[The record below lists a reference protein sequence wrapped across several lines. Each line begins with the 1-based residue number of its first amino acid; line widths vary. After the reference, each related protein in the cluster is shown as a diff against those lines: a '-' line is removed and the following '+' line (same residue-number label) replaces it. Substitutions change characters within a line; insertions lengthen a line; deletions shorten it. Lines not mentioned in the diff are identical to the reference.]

1 MSSMHK
7 EDFQIFENFKNNPE
21 NKLGSD
27 LVYLDNF
34 STSQIPNQVL
44 DAMNHYYTNH
54 KSNIDRG
61 LYSLEEISTQKY
73 EEARKKIASFL
84 NVSDDEIILTS
95 GATDSSNKLVMMI
108 EKHLAKYPGLY
119 KTKNEILI
127 LNTTHNSDLIPL
139 QEYVK
144 RNNLEV
150 KILKLDNILENISEK
165 TLLISAQLVS
175 NVTGEIFDLKSIFA
189 KAKEVHAFSIC
200 DMTSA
205 VGHMSI
211 NIKDLDCDAAYFSAH
226 KMCGP
231 TGVGALFIK
240 REYTRNMEPVFFG
253 GNMVSKVNVNNEN
266 KNNEYRSDIK
276 LFEAGTQ
283 NIAGVIGFGAACD
296 YLNSIGLDNIYNHNQ
311 ELLKYFYQSLEKEEN
326 INIKNNLRIIFQ
338 SNNQVDNLNVLS
350 AGLKKNIGIVTF
362 EIKKDIKID
371 SENRVSVHAH
381 DVAQILSEDNVC
393 VRSGKHCADIFLQEI
408 NVTASTRSS
417 FYFYNTK
424 EDIDQ
429 LFISL
434 RKVLKKFQV

>member
-7 EDFQIFENFKNNPE
+7 EDFQIFENFKNNLG
-21 NKLGSD
+21 NKIGAD

-44 DAMNHYYTNH
+44 ESMNQYYTNH

-61 LYSLEEISTQKY
+61 LYSLEEVSTQKY
-73 EEARKKIASFL
+73 EEARKKLANFI
-84 NVSDDEIILTS
+84 NVSDDEIIFTS

-108 EKHLAKYPGLY
+108 EKHLAKYPDLY

-139 QEYVK
+139 QEYSK

-150 KILKLDNILENISEK
+150 RILNINNILENISEK
-165 TLLISAQLVS
+165 TLIVSTQAVS
-175 NVTGEIFDLKSIFA
+175 NVTGEIFNLKSIFA

-205 VGHMSI
+205 VGHMKI
-211 NIKDLDCDAAYFSAH
+211 DVKDLDCDAAYFSAH

-240 REYTRNMEPVFFG
+240 REYTRSMEPVFFG
-253 GNMVSKVNVNNEN
+253 GNMVSKVNINNEN
-266 KNNEYRSDIK
+266 KNNEYRSDVK

-296 YLNSIGLDNIYNHNQ
+296 YLNIIGLDNIYEHNQ
-311 ELLKYFYQSLEKEEN
+311 ELFKYFYQSLEKEEN
-326 INIKNNLRIIFQ
+326 INVKNNLRIISQ
-338 SNNQVDNLNVLS
+338 SNNLIGNFIKLE
-350 AGLKKNIGIVTF
+350 KNIGIITF
-362 EIKKDIKID
+362 EIKNK
-371 SENRVSVHAH
+371 EGVSIHAH
-381 DVAQILSEDNVC
+381 DAAQILADDNVC
-393 VRSGKHCADIFLQEI
+393 VRSGKHCADLLLQEI
-408 NVTASTRSS
+408 GVVASTRVS

-429 LFISL
+429 LFISVK
-434 RKVLKKFQV
+434 KVLQKFKI

>member
-1 MSSMHK
+1 MSSMHR
-7 EDFQIFENFKNNPE
+7 EDFQIFENFKNNPG
-21 NKLGSD
+21 NKTGD
-27 LVYLDNF
+27 ALVYLDNF

-44 DAMNHYYTNH
+44 NSMNQYYTNH

-73 EEARKKIASFL
+73 EEARKKIANFI
-84 NVSDDEIILTS
+84 NVSDDEIIFTS

-108 EKHLAKYPGLY
+108 EKHLAKYPDLY

-139 QEYVK
+139 QEYAK

-150 KILKLDNILENISEK
+150 RILNINNILENISGK
-165 TLLISAQLVS
+165 TLIVSTQAVS

-205 VGHMSI
+205 VGHMKI
-211 NIKDLDCDAAYFSAH
+211 DVKDLDCDAAYFSAH

-240 REYTRNMEPVFFG
+240 REYTRSMEPVFFG
-253 GNMVSKVNVNNEN
+253 GNMVSKVNINNEN
-266 KNNEYRSDIK
+266 KNNEYRSDVK

-296 YLNSIGLDNIYNHNQ
+296 YLNSIGLDNIYEHNQ
-311 ELLKYFYQSLEKEEN
+311 ELFKYFYQSLEKEEN
-326 INIKNNLRIIFQ
+326 INVKNNLRIISQ
-338 SNNQVDNLNVLS
+338 SNNLIGNFIKLE
-350 AGLKKNIGIVTF
+350 KNIGIVTF
-362 EIKKDIKID
+362 EIKNK
-371 SENRVSVHAH
+371 EGVSIHAH
-381 DVAQILSEDNVC
+381 DAAQILADDNVC
-393 VRSGKHCADIFLQEI
+393 VRSGKHCADLLLQEI
-408 NVTASTRSS
+408 GVVASTRVS
-417 FYFYNTK
+417 FYFYNTT

-434 RKVLKKFQV
+434 DKVLQKFKI